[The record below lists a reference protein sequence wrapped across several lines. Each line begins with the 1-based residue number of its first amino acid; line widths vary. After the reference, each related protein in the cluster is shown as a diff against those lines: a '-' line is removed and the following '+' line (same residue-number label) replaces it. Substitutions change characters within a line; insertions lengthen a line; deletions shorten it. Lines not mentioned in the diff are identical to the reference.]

1 MLHYMKT
8 LQEWFSP
15 NVWSTMPVA
24 RTAAACLQDFH
35 LSPIILDYKPSHVAV
50 CCLSIAFE
58 TYGIQVPLTDDFDE
72 NTIWYTVS
80 IINHFLTVR
89 GLVDP
94 ITYFPIF
101 HFRSFAKI

>member
-15 NVWSTMPVA
+15 SIWSTLPVA

-35 LSPIILDYKPSHVAV
+35 HSAAILDYKPSHIAV

-58 TYGIQVPLTDDFDE
+58 TYGIQVPLTEEFDE
-72 NTIWYTVS
+72 TTIWYNVS
-80 IINHFLTVR
+80 FIFTINIVETHW
-89 GLVDP
+89 
-94 ITYFPIF
+94 
-101 HFRSFAKI
+101 